1 MLLSIFFI
9 SEEDVIVIKLD
20 CVVFVLEVFV
30 EYLSVFS
37 CFKFLLFDMK
47 RKVQF
52 LLDVFD
58 ISKVNIVIFLLFFC
72 KNEQKYVEV
81 VKVLDSYEQFIDD
94 IYIEVGFQVDDFIK
108 VYIGGD

>member
-1 MLLSIFFI
+1 MLISIFFF

-30 EYLSVFS
+30 EYVSVFS

-47 RKVQF
+47 IKVQF
-52 LLDVFD
+52 LLDVFV